1 MVSRFL
7 EGEVGRRKLDDAVR
21 QEVLKRSSSIET
33 EVRKLQGNF
42 ASELERL
49 QKAKADAE
57 ARIEQELKTVRDS
70 VQHLERKKE
79 ELEDAVLTVEE
90 HLTNSVEQMRSSI
103 TSNLPALGA
112 ILSRLSRTDSDS
124 PSRASD
130 SKSTFWSQIKPAR
143 PSLPL
148 PNEASSELDIV
159 QQLESGLQQMGLCFS
174 RNFLANI
181 YVNLKCF
188 SLNLL
193 AGPPGYGKSTLV
205 RGLSSVLG
213 HKDAFL
219 EIPVRRSWNDDR
231 ALLGFYDSFHGRYDP
246 GHTGLPPHLVQAD
259 RDWNSHGEGLYV
271 VLLDEFNLSA
281 PEYYFSQLLQLLPRE
296 EYPKTLR
303 LYDSRSS
310 AEDLSQVSLHPNLR
324 FWGTINY
331 DETTERLS
339 PRLLDRTGLVY
350 LSPDDVST
358 SMGRDIGQQP
368 TTMGVPWRKIA
379 DNYIKGP
386 DQCSS
391 DVWDLLQACIDTL
404 SEQNESM
411 GPPIVISPRCRRAVM
426 TYLANANSVLTP
438 QIAVDFAFEQRIL
451 PLLRGGGDEFRKRV
465 STLLGVLRSDG
476 LSRSATRIEAAI
488 NRSNAVFGDID
499 LLGY

>member
-1 MVSRFL
+1 
-7 EGEVGRRKLDDAVR
+7 
-21 QEVLKRSSSIET
+21 
-33 EVRKLQGNF
+33 
-42 ASELERL
+42 
-49 QKAKADAE
+49 
-57 ARIEQELKTVRDS
+57 
-70 VQHLERKKE
+70 
-79 ELEDAVLTVEE
+79 
-90 HLTNSVEQMRSSI
+90 
-103 TSNLPALGA
+103 
-112 ILSRLSRTDSDS
+112 
-124 PSRASD
+124 
-130 SKSTFWSQIKPAR
+130 
-143 PSLPL
+143 
-148 PNEASSELDIV
+148 
-159 QQLESGLQQMGLCFS
+159 
-174 RNFLANI
+174 
-181 YVNLKCF
+181 
-188 SLNLL
+188 
-193 AGPPGYGKSTLV
+193 
-205 RGLSSVLG
+205 
-213 HKDAFL
+213 
-219 EIPVRRSWNDDR
+219 
-231 ALLGFYDSFHGRYDP
+231 
-246 GHTGLPPHLVQAD
+246 
-259 RDWNSHGEGLYV
+259 
-271 VLLDEFNLSA
+271 LDEFNLSA